1 MALNKPTVLNQGY
14 SWLIFAC
21 TVAICLM
28 ASLGLAY
35 SIFPDIVIGGLT
47 IWESAASVKSL
58 QFTLVG
64 VVITLPVILFYTF
77 FVYRIFHGKAT
88 ALSYE

>member
-1 MALNKPTVLNQGY
+1 
-14 SWLIFAC
+14 
-21 TVAICLM
+21 
-28 ASLGLAY
+28 LAY
-35 SIFPDIVIGGLT
+35 SIFPDIIIGGLT

>member
-1 MALNKPTVLNQGY
+1 
-14 SWLIFAC
+14 
-21 TVAICLM
+21 M

-35 SIFPDIVIGGLT
+35 SIFPDIVIA
-47 IWESAASVKSL
+47 WPHNRESAASVKSL

-64 VVITLPVILFYTF
+64 VVITPHPSFLFYTF

-88 ALSYE
+88 ALVVRMNLIGYL